1 MKGSKSITME
11 LDDLKGL
18 INQKLMEGSPK
29 MTEGNFTELLKGE
42 ASSVISKI
50 KKSLWFEIACCALVV
65 PLFIGIAFFSSH
77 SSMKIY
83 FGLFGVIFIPF
94 TLIFFYLL
102 RKINEFDQS
111 VLPIKQNLHQLIK
124 MLEDFTHRYF
134 QFNMALL
141 PICFLFALF
150 LGYNEKEPIAIL
162 DNLISKLKVTK
173 SIYIGFIIG
182 YCIAMVVGL
191 IYLTKWYIRKLYGK
205 YIEQLKLLL
214 AELKED

>member
-1 MKGSKSITME
+1 ME

-29 MTEGNFTELLKGE
+29 MTEGNFTELLKGK

-111 VLPIKQNLHQLIK
+111 VLPIKT
-124 MLEDFTHRYF
+124 E
-134 QFNMALL
+134 
-141 PICFLFALF
+141 
-150 LGYNEKEPIAIL
+150 
-162 DNLISKLKVTK
+162 SS
-173 SIYIGFIIG
+173 SIN
-182 YCIAMVVGL
+182 
-191 IYLTKWYIRKLYGK
+191 
-205 YIEQLKLLL
+205 
-214 AELKED
+214 